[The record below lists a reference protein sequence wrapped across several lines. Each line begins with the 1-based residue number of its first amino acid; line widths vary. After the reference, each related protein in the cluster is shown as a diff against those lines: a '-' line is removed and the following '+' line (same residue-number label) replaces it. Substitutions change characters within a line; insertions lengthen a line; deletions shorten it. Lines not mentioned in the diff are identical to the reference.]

1 MWLIVKKGNDIMR
14 AVKFLFKRENGTIDE
29 KRMKSF
35 SDLGQVVAD
44 QNEFLGLIKEE
55 LWSCFIGVD
64 EYNRLADTGLNSSI
78 DTILNA
84 TYSDIFAQ
92 QNVNRVSCSP
102 STISDI
108 NTWLVLEIYGK
119 NKKEGITTCKLIY
132 RDIVSNTKQIIGR
145 VDFDVKETLKEEG
158 YKKYRER
165 KFKRMELL
173 QRRGIRKFSEMII
186 SEIVLKVYEDLEKI
200 VFEDRKVDPDVV
212 LSSVKQ
218 MMKELKFF
226 GSMLTETEV
235 SSEVRNLLGL
245 KHNLMRDSIKVW
257 KEESKEEV
265 NKDLVKRLKFRI
277 KMVEEKLKRAI
288 NYHKRMEE
296 IHKEYLAIK

>member
-1 MWLIVKKGNDIMR
+1 
-14 AVKFLFKRENGTIDE
+14 
-29 KRMKSF
+29 
-35 SDLGQVVAD
+35 
-44 QNEFLGLIKEE
+44 
-55 LWSCFIGVD
+55 
-64 EYNRLADTGLNSSI
+64 
-78 DTILNA
+78 
-84 TYSDIFAQ
+84 
-92 QNVNRVSCSP
+92 
-102 STISDI
+102 
-108 NTWLVLEIYGK
+108 
-119 NKKEGITTCKLIY
+119 
-132 RDIVSNTKQIIGR
+132 
-145 VDFDVKETLKEEG
+145 
-158 YKKYRER
+158 
-165 KFKRMELL
+165 
-173 QRRGIRKFSEMII
+173 MII

-277 KMVEEKLKRAI
+277 KMVEEKLKGAI